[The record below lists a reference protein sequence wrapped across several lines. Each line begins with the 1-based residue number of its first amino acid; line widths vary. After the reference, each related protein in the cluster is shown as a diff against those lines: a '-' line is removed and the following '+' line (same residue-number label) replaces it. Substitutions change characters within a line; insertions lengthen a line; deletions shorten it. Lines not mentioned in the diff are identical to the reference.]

1 MLWSLPDSAVRFIQK
16 QPSRGALKK
25 RCFENMQQI
34 YRRTH
39 MPKHCFNNVALQLY
53 WNRTSARAFSCKFA
67 APFLKNTSV
76 RMLLFIVHSNGKKKR
91 IWKTIVQASLSK
103 HLFDVLNESE
113 DKNHITAMLI
123 CLDKHT
129 GLFFKKLIFKSSK
142 NLLHT
147 PKISLYLRKYLTN
160 QNKNYIL
167 MIRKN

>member
-1 MLWSLPDSAVRFIQK
+1 MLWSLPDSVVRFIQK

-39 MPKHCFNNVALQLY
+39 TPKHYFNNVALQLY
-53 WNRTSARAFSCKFA
+53 WNRTSARAFSCKFVT
-67 APFLKNTSV
+67 PFLKNTCV
-76 RMLLFIVHSNGKKKR
+76 RLLLFIVHSNGKKKR
-91 IWKTIVQASLSK
+91 IWKIIVRASLSK
-103 HLFDVLNESE
+103 HLFNVLNESE

-129 GLFFKKLIFKSSK
+129 RLFLKKLI
-142 NLLHT
+142 LA

-167 MIRKN
+167 MFRKN

>member
-1 MLWSLPDSAVRFIQK
+1 MQKICEEGLVLMLWSLPDSVVRFIQK

-76 RMLLFIVHSNGKKKR
+76 RMLLFIVDSNGKKRGYERQLCEHLCLSIFLMFSTNPKT
-91 IWKTIVQASLSK
+91 KTI
-103 HLFDVLNESE
+103 
-113 DKNHITAMLI
+113 
-123 CLDKHT
+123 
-129 GLFFKKLIFKSSK
+129 
-142 NLLHT
+142 LL
-147 PKISLYLRKYLTN
+147 LCWYA
-160 QNKNYIL
+160 
-167 MIRKN
+167 